1 MIIQKY
7 TSFFGVFFLQ
17 DCKRRPIARLLWQE
31 VTKNLGMVWGMV
43 GLRAGLHHFPL
54 RRCRPGP
61 TLGARAPL
69 PHLSPVAYMCIH
81 PPAHWSA
88 TILQF
93 YTIKRHHIHSSVTA
107 WDSRT
112 FLQFGQSQIFGCAK
126 AGMRSLAI
134 TQCTWA
140 YSAFLMGSYTP
151 RYCSQ
156 P

>member
-1 MIIQKY
+1 MDCDNPKVYLILRC
-7 TSFFGVFFLQ
+7 FFFFRNAKEGQYQEYCDKKWGRTWEWCGGWWDWELACTTFPFVVV
-17 DCKRRPIARLLWQE
+17 DPVPPLGHEPPFPIC
-31 VTKNLGMVWGMV
+31 
-43 GLRAGLHHFPL
+43 H
-54 RRCRPGP
+54 
-61 TLGARAPL
+61 
-69 PHLSPVAYMCIH
+69 MCIH

-112 FLQFGQSQIFGCAK
+112 FLQFGQSQIFRCAK